1 MDYLIIKYL
10 HIMSAIIMTG
20 TGIGLAFFFLAAYCS
35 KNKDF
40 MINTSKWVVWG
51 DLLFTFPAV
60 LIQTTDSKFY
70 LAARG
75 YTDAETLR
83 NRIDAILKEIE
94 KTSTPS

>member
-1 MDYLIIKYL
+1 MDKYSIDAEDFYRKL
-10 HIMSAIIMTG
+10 RSEEYKEKAYYDFSLCKQLQVTG
-20 TGIGLAFFFLAAYCS
+20 
-35 KNKDF
+35 
-40 MINTSKWVVWG
+40 
-51 DLLFTFPAV
+51 FPAV